1 MTILAIAGLI
11 FLAIHLV
18 PATRLRAQAMAA
30 IGEGPYTGLFV
41 VASLASF
48 FFWAWAFEQ
57 APVGERAWY
66 YPDWWPWLKAMIML
80 LAFILLVGG
89 LTSPNPTAVRQGE
102 FRERPDVGHGIF
114 AITRHPLMW
123 AFGIWG
129 PPISSASRTGAA
141 SGFSASSPSWRSA
154 APGCS
159 SGARQGNMAWRG
171 GGSRREP
178 RMSRSSPWRRAA
190 QNLALRNRLVAH
202 RRRGAALGGHPALPP
217 PAVRREPAA
226 GDGLAGALTQRPPP
240 GNCW

>member
-18 PATRLRAQAMAA
+18 PATRLRTQATAS

-57 APVGERAWY
+57 APIGERAWN
-66 YPDWWPWLKAMIML
+66 YPDWWPWVKAVIML

-102 FRERPDVGHGIF
+102 LLERPDVGHGIF

-129 PPISSASRTGAA
+129 AAHFISE
-141 SGFSASSPSWRSA
+141 P
-154 APGCS
+154 
-159 SGARQGNMAWRG
+159 NWRG
-171 GGSRREP
+171 FWFFGIF
-178 RMSRSSPWRRAA
+178 AI
-190 QNLALRNRLVAH
+190 V
-202 RRRGAALGGHPALPP
+202 ALGGAWLQERRKARQYGVAWGRFAARTSYVPFVAVARGRAKLSLREIGWWRIAVAVLLWAAILHFHHLLFGVNPLPGI
-217 PAVRREPAA
+217 A
-226 GDGLAGALTQRPPP
+226 
-240 GNCW
+240 